1 MKVFKKKII
10 LIFFLI
16 LTVTIKG
23 EVHKTRTSPLSIL
36 YIQDSIIKIDNY
48 LDLKKVFDS
57 KDYANG
63 LKSGYILLDKYKREN
78 NTKGAAITSF
88 IIGNILYET
97 NSYKN
102 SINYLKESLFFFEGS
117 ELKKI
122 DFGLKLNDS
131 IISENEIYISKN
143 LQKIGSAFHLLKR
156 ADEENAAKYIDSTNY
171 YYNKIKNI
179 NSSNKE
185 VLKIKA
191 VVFNNIA
198 AIHISNKEYKKAK
211 ESFSKAIDIYK
222 KINDKVGEAG
232 SLGNLA
238 SIYVINKDYEK
249 AKEIYF
255 EALDLIKNRNTAS
268 ATRSKEAIYENL
280 AWSMYNLRDYKAYEF
295 QAASYNL
302 KDSLRDQQVRRMI
315 ETITATTNFDAG
327 KALGIKQ
334 QEVILLKQQAKN
346 NKVKQFGIVIIALL
360 IMATGYFRF
369 RQIKLS
375 QKQLIQEKKIEHLK
389 SESQIRI
396 LNATLDGK
404 EKERKQIAETL
415 HDSVSALL
423 SSANLHLQASRK
435 QFNGITPIEIDKTQ
449 QIITEASKKIRDLS
463 HTLVSS
469 VLLKFGLTYA
479 TKDMAEMYSNSQ
491 IKIHTELD
499 DLNRYSQNFEIK
511 IYNIIQELVNN
522 ILKHSEAKNATISL
536 QEKKRTLK
544 ITISDDGKGF
554 DKNNVKE
561 KDGLGIN
568 QIEARIHMLKGKFK
582 IESEEGKGT
591 ITKIS
596 LPIFELKRKTNLG

>member
-1 MKVFKKKII
+1 LKVFKKKII

-255 EALDLIKNRNTAS
+255 EALDLINNRNTAS

-435 QFNGITPIEIDKTQ
+435 QFNGIIPIEIDKTQ